1 LVFDYLII
9 TDRRGA
15 VRCFARDHYGE
26 AQDISHRLLRHEDW
40 QEEARPC
47 QCRAWFAKLGSN
59 VEMDQLSLDFPSVQ
73 KHLGYANHTPTIW
86 QIQAHHLMRS
96 ILLTQMIPG
105 ETSEVTTW
113 VSGTDSGWWYNARA
127 HCSEM
132 WNLAFQTVSLGRFGQ
147 EHDLPKP
154 LNTSFFWEVPCY
166 SCSSCNSQNNQ
177 QLRLTSK
184 WWTQKS
190 SSHWMTQKFASFVT
204 RLAATMDDLLYD
216 GPSLTWAHQNDSLA
230 PTFMCT
236 YLHVHKQP
244 FRVYLF
250 RGHGGDLG
258 LGGTW
263 GQGEGE

>member
-1 LVFDYLII
+1 MKLKIS
-9 TDRRGA
+9 
-15 VRCFARDHYGE
+15 
-26 AQDISHRLLRHEDW
+26 DISHRLLRHEDW

-73 KHLGYANHTPTIW
+73 KHLGYTNHTPTIW
-86 QIQAHHLMRS
+86 QIKAHHLMRS

-127 HCSEM
+127 HRSEM
-132 WNLAFQTVSLGRFGQ
+132 WNLAFQTVPLGRFGQ

-154 LNTSFFWEVPCY
+154 LNTSFFWFHVILVQV
-166 SCSSCNSQNNQ
+166 SNSQNNKK
-177 QLRLTSK
+177 LRLTSK

-204 RLAATMDDLLYD
+204 RLAATMYHPLYD
-216 GPSLTWAHQNDSLA
+216 GPSLTCAHQNDSLA
-230 PTFMCT
+230 PT
-236 YLHVHKQP
+236 YLHVHK
-244 FRVYLF
+244 
-250 RGHGGDLG
+250 
-258 LGGTW
+258 
-263 GQGEGE
+263 